1 MNIEVLINQL
11 DEHNEN
17 SILAT
22 KKYKPKEV
30 IYLYEKK
37 DQSIM
42 TALENYYKSNIS
54 NVIFKKIVLNE
65 GHIENIKNIIN
76 ENKNKNIL
84 VNLTGGKR
92 INSLLLLNF
101 SIENNIKTIYIDYK
115 GQIIYLINK
124 DSSSIREEF
133 EDLKIEN
140 IFKAAGGEIINDS
153 TNLIDNEDIKIL
165 TKIIY
170 KNLDVWHKYKQKL
183 YDQKIFFHDYKDSKR
198 VIIHLKEL
206 DDQEKYLLYKILEK
220 LKELKGISYFE
231 KNKIIEVLF
240 QNEYLK
246 PFIFKSGT
254 WLEVATNILIEEIEE
269 IDEVKSGVIF
279 LWNKEEKKVKNEVDI
294 VLVKDSVITCIS
306 CKDSSKYN
314 EDTLNELDIYS
325 NQIGGKEANKILVS
339 TKLPEKASI
348 KQRAKEMDIHLIIFD
363 GNEQKFKEEIKKII
377 RKTN

>member
-22 KKYKPKEV
+22 KKYNPKEV

-124 DSSSIREEF
+124 DASSIREEF

-165 TKIIY
+165 TKTIY
-170 KNLDVWHKYKQKL
+170 KNLNVWHKYKQKL
-183 YDQKIFFHDYKDSKR
+183 YDQKVFFHDYKDSKR

-206 DDQEKYLLYKILEK
+206 DNQEKSLLYKILEK

-231 KNKIIEVLF
+231 KNEIIEVLF

-254 WLEVATNILIEEIEE
+254 WLEVATNLLIEEIEE

-279 LWNKEEKKVKNEVDI
+279 LWNKQEKKVKNELDI

-339 TKLPEKASI
+339 TKLPEKTSI

>member
-54 NVIFKKIVLNE
+54 NVIFKKIVLHE

-140 IFKAAGGEIINDS
+140 IFKVAGGEIISDS

-220 LKELKGISYFE
+220 LKELKGISYFK
-231 KNKIIEVLF
+231 KNEIIEVLF

-279 LWNKEEKKVKNEVDI
+279 LWNKQEKKVKNEVDI

>member
-22 KKYKPKEV
+22 KKYNPKEV

-124 DSSSIREEF
+124 DASSIREEF

-165 TKIIY
+165 TKTIY
-170 KNLDVWHKYKQKL
+170 KNLNVWHKYKQKL
-183 YDQKIFFHDYKDSKR
+183 YDQKVFFHDYKDSKR

-206 DDQEKYLLYKILEK
+206 DNQEKSLLYKILEK

-231 KNKIIEVLF
+231 KNEIIEVLF

-254 WLEVATNILIEEIEE
+254 WLEVATNLLIEEIEE

-279 LWNKEEKKVKNEVDI
+279 LWNKQEKKVKNEVDI

-339 TKLPEKASI
+339 TKLPEKTSI

>member
-22 KKYKPKEV
+22 KKYNPKEV

-124 DSSSIREEF
+124 DASSISEEF

-165 TKIIY
+165 TKTIY
-170 KNLDVWHKYKQKL
+170 KNLNVWHKYKQKL
-183 YDQKIFFHDYKDSKR
+183 YDQKVFFHDYKDSKR

-206 DDQEKYLLYKILEK
+206 DNQEKSLLYKILEK

-231 KNKIIEVLF
+231 KNEIIEVLF

-254 WLEVATNILIEEIEE
+254 WLEVATNLLIEEIEE

-279 LWNKEEKKVKNEVDI
+279 LWNKQEKKVKNEVDI

-339 TKLPEKASI
+339 TKLPEKTSI